1 VTDAVQIALI
11 DAAKIV
17 IPSAIS
23 GYVAVKVVA
32 LGRKVD
38 GLLDKR
44 IETATDLGTEKGKA
58 AGIEQERNRTT

>member
-1 VTDAVQIALI
+1 MTDAVSIALI

-23 GYVAVKVVA
+23 GYVAIKVVA

-38 GLLDKR
+38 GLLDKSNKS
-44 IETATDLGTEKGKA
+44 AGDLGMEKGKA
-58 AGIEQERNRTT
+58 AGIEQERNRPK

>member
-1 VTDAVQIALI
+1 VTDAVSIALI

-23 GYVAVKVVA
+23 GYVAIKVVA

-38 GLLDKR
+38 GLLDKSNK
-44 IETATDLGTEKGKA
+44 AAGDLGMEKGKA
-58 AGIEQERNRTT
+58 AGIEQERNRPT